1 MPSRSSQEELL
12 FNLHR
17 DVELDPD
24 ETSFV
29 EVRIKIPR
37 YLYR

>member
-17 DVELDPD
+17 DVGMDPD
-24 ETSFV
+24 EISFV
-29 EVRIKIPR
+29 EVRIKISR
-37 YLYR
+37 YLCR